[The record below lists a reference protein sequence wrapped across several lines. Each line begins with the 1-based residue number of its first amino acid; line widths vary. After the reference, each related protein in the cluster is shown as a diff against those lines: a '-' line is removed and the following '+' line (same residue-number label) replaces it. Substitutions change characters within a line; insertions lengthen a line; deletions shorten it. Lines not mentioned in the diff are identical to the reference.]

1 MLRKTNTVS
10 SKATIISPDGLTT
23 SRTGSST
30 NLPSNQLSMT
40 TSSWLKTMTK
50 RDNSELEDPLTAAHI
65 AEGIGDPG
73 GAMSDASVSTEE
85 SLVEDM
91 LSYVTGDTSSSLA
104 TSGTTTDVTGLG
116 DIHTSDGTTDT
127 TRPSESI
134 GTTMS
139 DQFALSDSSA
149 EDPVTPEDTES
160 GTSEEED
167 TPVDTEESSGL
178 GDIEDEPDLG
188 PCIRLCF

>member
-1 MLRKTNTVS
+1 
-10 SKATIISPDGLTT
+10 
-23 SRTGSST
+23 
-30 NLPSNQLSMT
+30 
-40 TSSWLKTMTK
+40 MTK
-50 RDNSELEDPLTAAHI
+50 RDNSEVDPLTAALI
-65 AEGIGDPG
+65 AEGIGDTEN
-73 GAMSDASVSTEE
+73 AMSDASVSTEE

-91 LSYVTGDTSSSLA
+91 LSFVTEDTSSSLA

-134 GTTMS
+134 GTTTS
-139 DQFALSDSSA
+139 DQFALSDLSA

-167 TPVDTEESSGL
+167 TPVDTKESSGL